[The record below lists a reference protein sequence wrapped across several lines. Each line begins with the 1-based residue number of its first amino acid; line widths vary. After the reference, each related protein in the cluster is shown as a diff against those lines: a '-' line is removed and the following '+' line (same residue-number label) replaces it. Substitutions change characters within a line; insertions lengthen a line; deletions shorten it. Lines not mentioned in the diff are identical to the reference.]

1 MIAEYGTEF
10 GIIFEAD
17 VGTLNFNF
25 KNSQIFSEIQF
36 NLKILK
42 IFEKSESFS
51 SNVILKNYRPSR

>member
-1 MIAEYGTEF
+1 MIAEFGTEF
-10 GIIFEAD
+10 GIIFEAE
-17 VGTLNFNF
+17 GWTLNLNF
-25 KNSQIFSEIQF
+25 ENSQIFLEIQF

>member
-10 GIIFEAD
+10 GIIFGTE
-17 VGTLNFNF
+17 GWTLNLNF
-25 KNSQIFSEIQF
+25 KNSQIFLEIQF